1 AGSTET
7 TAAAVDSAL
16 ARSLGPPPAAFTIVR
31 TEAVGPKVGRE
42 LQGKAFLAIFF
53 SFIVTLVYLAVRF
66 EWRFGLAAV
75 LATFHDILTTIA
87 FIRYLDLEVSLV
99 VVGAVLT
106 MVGYSLNDTIIIFD
120 RVRENLRKF
129 RRQNLYEILNLSIN
143 ETLPRSVLT
152 HGTTM
157 ATTVALVLLAGEVLR
172 PFALVMTFAIFTGT
186 FSSIYIAA
194 PLLMYIEKRWPGQDA
209 RGARARGCAAL
220 SATAG
225 LHPHEAASWSADT
238 AARLKELLG
247 LPEVVA
253 VGETGLDYHYDHSP
267 RAAQRR
273 AFEAQLALG
282 AELGKPVVV
291 HAREADADMA
301 ALLAGARATVV
312 LHSFSSG
319 PAVFEAGVAIGA
331 YFSFSG
337 MITFKN
343 WQWTVRPSDCPA
355 DRLLIETDAPYLAP
369 VPHRGKR
376 NEPAFVPAVAEA
388 LGRALGASL
397 ADVAQRTTDN
407 ARRVF
412 GARLA
417 ATLLGEAD
425 SRRPPP
431 KSP

>member
-1 AGSTET
+1 MARPSLVDAHCHLGDVAFDLDRDAVLERARQAGVCHVVVIGT
-7 TAAAVDSAL
+7 TPEDSVRAAAL
-16 ARSLGPPPAAFTIVR
+16 ARER
-31 TEAVGPKVGRE
+31 
-42 LQGKAFLAIFF
+42 
-53 SFIVTLVYLAVRF
+53 
-66 EWRFGLAAV
+66 
-75 LATFHDILTTIA
+75 
-87 FIRYLDLEVSLV
+87 
-99 VVGAVLT
+99 
-106 MVGYSLNDTIIIFD
+106 
-120 RVRENLRKF
+120 
-129 RRQNLYEILNLSIN
+129 
-143 ETLPRSVLT
+143 
-152 HGTTM
+152 
-157 ATTVALVLLAGEVLR
+157 AG
-172 PFALVMTFAIFTGT
+172 
-186 FSSIYIAA
+186 
-194 PLLMYIEKRWPGQDA
+194 
-209 RGARARGCAAL
+209 L

-247 LPEVVA
+247 QPEVVA

-267 RAAQRR
+267 RAAQQR

-282 AELGKPVVV
+282 TELGKPVVV
-291 HAREADADMA
+291 HARAADADVA

-319 PAVFEAGVAIGA
+319 ATLFEAGMRIGA

-343 WQWTVRPSDCPA
+343 WQSPVALSDYPP
-355 DRLLIETDAPYLAP
+355 DRLLVETDAPYLAP

-397 ADVAQRTTDN
+397 ADIAQRTTDN

-417 ATLLGEAD
+417 APLLGEAD
-425 SRRPPP
+425 S
-431 KSP
+431 